1 MADITGIAGVA
12 GAEQGA
18 GAERGVAGARA
29 VAGNTT
35 SAQTGARNGTSIA
48 AAGTVAVMTDAA
60 DAADDADAAQA
71 STRRELA
78 FTILKPVVFAV
89 LLALATMAGRIPIPG
104 TPVPITLQTFVV
116 MVAALTMTWR
126 QAGAAIALYLAAGA
140 AGLPVFAGGM
150 STAALFGP
158 SAGFLIGFLPAAI
171 VTALLKGN
179 ASRQVATTSAGLR
192 TATAFA
198 GSDGLAARTRAG
210 SSDSSAVVRALRVA
224 LTVLRY
230 FVASFI
236 GCIALD
242 YAIGFTVQSA
252 ITGVPFSTVA
262 LASMGFVA
270 GDLIKAA
277 VASLVIAGVTSLKR

>member
-1 MADITGIAGVA
+1 MADIEDMA
-12 GAEQGA
+12 GAA
-18 GAERGVAGARA
+18 RGVRTA
-29 VAGNTT
+29 VGNTT

-48 AAGTVAVMTDAA
+48 AAGTVAVAGTSAVMTDA
-60 DAADDADAAQA
+60 ADAAQA

-158 SAGFLIGFLPAAI
+158 SAGFLLGFLPAAI

-179 ASRQVATTSAGLR
+179 ARHQVAAAGAGLHK
-192 TATAFA
+192 TTVFFA
-198 GSDGLAARTRAG
+198 DGDLTSGTHAG
-210 SSDSSAVVRALRVA
+210 SSDSSASIRVLRVA

-230 FVASFI
+230 FMASFI

>member
-1 MADITGIAGVA
+1 MADITGTAGVA
-12 GAEQGA
+12 EAARGA
-18 GAERGVAGARA
+18 GTERGAQIVAGERVGAQAGTEVGAGVA
-29 VAGNTT
+29 VAGT
-35 SAQTGARNGTSIA
+35 A
-48 AAGTVAVMTDAA
+48 AATTETAGT
-60 DAADDADAAQA
+60 AQA
-71 STRRELA
+71 SDRRALIFA
-78 FTILKPVVFAV
+78 ILKPIVFAV

-126 QAGAAIALYLAAGA
+126 QAGASIALYLAAGA
-140 AGLPVFAGGM
+140 AGMPVFAGGM

-179 ASRQVATTSAGLR
+179 ASRQVVAAGTGLR
-192 TATAFA
+192 TVTAFA
-198 GSDGLAARTRAG
+198 GGLAAGARAD
-210 SSDSSAVVRALRVA
+210 SSDSSAVVHALRIA
-224 LTVLRY
+224 LTALRY

-277 VASLVIAGVTSLKR
+277 VASLVIAGATSLKR

>member
-1 MADITGIAGVA
+1 MADIDGVTGNAGTAQDVRTAA
-12 GAEQGA
+12 GK
-18 GAERGVAGARA
+18 
-29 VAGNTT
+29 TT
-35 SAQTGARNGTSIA
+35 SAQTGALIGTSA
-48 AAGTVAVMTDAA
+48 ATAGTAAVVAEAA
-60 DAADDADAAQA
+60 DAADAVQADA
-71 STRRELA
+71 RRELA

-126 QAGAAIALYLAAGA
+126 QAGASIALYLAAGA

-158 SAGFLIGFLPAAI
+158 SAGFLLGFLPAAI

-179 ASRQVATTSAGLR
+179 ANRRIDAANAGLH
-192 TATAFA
+192 TATVFA
-198 GSDGLAARTRAG
+198 ADDLAAGARAG

-224 LTVLRY
+224 LTALRY

-242 YAIGFTVQSA
+242 YAIGFVVQSA
-252 ITGVPFSTVA
+252 ITGVPFGTVA

-277 VASLVIAGVTSLKR
+277 VASLVIAGVASLKR